1 MELFAHLFH
10 RFCVNRRICA
20 FRSHGWRKHVV
31 DVCGVCFL
39 FKLCSPWSKPET
51 ISGNNALSI
60 SIKSKENLVL
70 CHSAFLSFFFIL
82 LIFVDRDSSRLVG
95 ACGPDVPNSQF
106 YATAQLAQVS
116 SCALL
121 KCLLSGVLSSCGN
134 DHDLIIRLF
143 FFYGPLG
150 FI

>member
-1 MELFAHLFH
+1 M
-10 RFCVNRRICA
+10 
-20 FRSHGWRKHVV
+20 S
-31 DVCGVCFL
+31 
-39 FKLCSPWSKPET
+39 
-51 ISGNNALSI
+51 
-60 SIKSKENLVL
+60 
-70 CHSAFLSFFFIL
+70 LSFPFFFFYS

-143 FFYGPLG
+143 FLWTIRVYLKLYFILNNLEYDTYSVLIAWYHSGQRWWGSGGG
-150 FI
+150 FFPR